1 MINYSKR
8 INIQLSKDNHVV
20 NYVSKDRL
28 YNEMSNALPNQFLMY
43 DYTDRSEKP
52 KIDDK
57 TIDKSLFYYDSNAI
71 IQLDVLNSPN
81 NSNIEIVNERIKE

>member
-1 MINYSKR
+1 
-8 INIQLSKDNHVV
+8 
-20 NYVSKDRL
+20 
-28 YNEMSNALPNQFLMY
+28 MSNALPNQFLMY

-81 NSNIEIVNERIKE
+81 NSNIEIVNEKLGTIKVSYESLDTLFDITMTPMED